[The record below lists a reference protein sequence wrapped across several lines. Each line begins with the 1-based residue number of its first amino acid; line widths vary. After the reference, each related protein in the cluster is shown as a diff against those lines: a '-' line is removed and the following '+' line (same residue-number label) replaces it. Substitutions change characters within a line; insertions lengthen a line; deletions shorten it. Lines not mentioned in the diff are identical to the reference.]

1 MTLNDLLRKAQSL
14 SQQFSTGDI
23 TLYNEQTGLE
33 IKDIHLTVEDEYD
46 GTGPYII
53 VEIRWKNTKSK

>member
-1 MTLNDLLRKAQSL
+1 MTLNDLIREAQSL
-14 SQQFSTGDI
+14 AQQFSTGDI

-46 GTGPYII
+46 GAGPYII
-53 VEIRWKNTKSK
+53 VEIR

>member
-1 MTLNDLLRKAQSL
+1 MTLNDLIREAQSL
-14 SQQFSTGDI
+14 ARRFSTGDI

-46 GTGPYII
+46 GDGPYII
-53 VEIRWKNTKSK
+53 VEIR